1 MHGSVMKVNLALAV
15 FGLGLAVMPM
25 SAHHSVEGQYDTD
38 KTVTIQGVVTKIEWV
53 NPHARLWVDT
63 SNADGTVF
71 SWKMELPRTVNAT
84 RRWPSNNLDF
94 ARFLYRAFLDS
105 ARKNRD
111 FETGW

>member
-1 MHGSVMKVNLALAV
+1 MAISR
-15 FGLGLAVMPM
+15 LGLAVMPM
-25 SAHHSVEGQYDTD
+25 LPHHSVEGQYDID
-38 KTVTIQGVVTKIEWV
+38 KMVTIQGVVTKIEWV

-63 SNADGTVF
+63 STTDGTVF
-71 SWKMELPRTVNAT
+71 SAKMEMPRTVNAT
-84 RRWPSNNLDF
+84 RRWPSKNLDF

>member
-1 MHGSVMKVNLALAV
+1 MAIS
-15 FGLGLAVMPM
+15 GLGLAVMPM
-25 SAHHSVEGQYDTD
+25 LAHHSVEGQYDID
-38 KTVTIQGVVTKIEWV
+38 KMVTIQGVVTKIEWV